1 MNSCVSIIIPVYNM
15 ADCVVRC
22 LSSVQQQTYTDIQV
36 ILVDDGSVDNSRE
49 VCNEF
54 CQGDPR
60 FRLICAEHGGVSHA
74 RNVGLSHAD
83 GQYLMFI
90 DGDDEVRS
98 DMVERYW
105 QEATDF
111 GADIVIGGI
120 DILCGEDRK
129 VVMPEQSALAG
140 PKEIARM
147 ICTAENGLFGYVPNK
162 LYRTSLL
169 REFNVLFDEKMYCQE
184 DLDFALRV
192 YPLANTIA
200 LLNYSGYLYYQSTG
214 KRVIPQADLMKNRV
228 KVYRL
233 ACSTGVEEKV
243 LFSYI
248 SEIKRSLTSVLLRE
262 DSEALMVQMRALDG
276 LEEIL
281 AIPTREKMLV
291 RRIVSLFRNKKFSSV
306 LRIGRARNRIR
317 KLYRA
322 VIK

>member
-1 MNSCVSIIIPVYNM
+1 MSICVSIIIPVYNM
-15 ADCVVRC
+15 ADSVLRC
-22 LSSVQQQTYTDIQV
+22 LSSVQKQTHADIEV
-36 ILVDDGSVDNSRE
+36 IIVDDGSADESRD

-60 FRLICAEHGGVSHA
+60 FHLICSEHGGVSHT
-74 RNVGLSHAD
+74 RNVGISLAH
-83 GQYLMFI
+83 GKYLMFL
-90 DGDDEVRS
+90 DGDDEVRP
-98 DMVERYW
+98 DMVERYL
-105 QEATDF
+105 QKAIDF
-111 GADIVIGGI
+111 YADIVIGGI

-140 PKEIARM
+140 PKEVARM

-169 REFNVLFDEKMYCQE
+169 RESNVLFDEKMYCQE

-214 KRVIPQADLMKNRV
+214 KRVIPQLDLMKNRV
-228 KVYRL
+228 KVYCM
-233 ACSTGVEEKV
+233 AYSTGVEDKV
-243 LFSYI
+243 LSSYA
-248 SEIKRSLTSVLLRE
+248 SEIKRSLTRVLLRE
-262 DSEALMVQMRALDG
+262 NSEALMEQMSALEG
-276 LEEIL
+276 LPEIL
-281 AIPTREKMLV
+281 AVSTREKLLV

-306 LRIGRARNRIR
+306 LRIGRARNRMR

-322 VIK
+322 VVK